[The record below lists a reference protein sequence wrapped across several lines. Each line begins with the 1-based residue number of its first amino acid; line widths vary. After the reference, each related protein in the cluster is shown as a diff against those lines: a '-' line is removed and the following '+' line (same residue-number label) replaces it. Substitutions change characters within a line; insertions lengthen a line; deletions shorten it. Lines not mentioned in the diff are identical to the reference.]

1 MNRKRFFSPAEW
13 EILQFVTERHP
24 ITARE
29 VADHFAE
36 TRGWARTTV
45 LTMLDRLRTKGYV
58 LRDESGPVHLFAP
71 SAPKPDLMT
80 SVVRDFVQKALGGSV
95 SPFMAYLGKEAKLS
109 PEELAELKR
118 IVRELDEKQEEE
130 HEQR

>member
-13 EILQFVTERHP
+13 EILQFVTEQHP

-58 LRDESGPVHLFAP
+58 SRDETGSVHLFAP

>member
-1 MNRKRFFSPAEW
+1 MNRKRFFSPSEW
-13 EILQFVTERHP
+13 EVLQYVTERYP

-36 TRGWARTTV
+36 TRQWARTTV
-45 LTMLDRLRTKGYV
+45 LTLLERLRGKGY
-58 LRDESGPVHLFAP
+58 LNRDDSGNVHLFSP

-95 SPFMAYLGKEAKLS
+95 SPFMAYLGQEAKLT
-109 PEELAELKR
+109 PDEVAELKR
-118 IVRELDEKQEEE
+118 IVQSLDEGKEDG
-130 HEQR
+130 HE